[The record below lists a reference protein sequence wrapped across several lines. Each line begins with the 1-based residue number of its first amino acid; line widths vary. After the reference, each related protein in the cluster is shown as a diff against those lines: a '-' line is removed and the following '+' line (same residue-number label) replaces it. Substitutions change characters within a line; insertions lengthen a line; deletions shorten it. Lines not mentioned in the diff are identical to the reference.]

1 MSGRGQKILEL
12 SKKLRETVPPP
23 LDNTNAAGDQVSAR
37 DGMAKA
43 DVEEAISKVWNQE
56 RVQTMAP
63 DLDTLTLVTMSPT
76 QTPLTVLSQEGAI
89 RTQSETESDN
99 LVTTRPIDS
108 LTPVKMSAGRPST
121 TTEDCPLSPIKM
133 PPVTDAVMKSDEVR
147 DKTSGS
153 EC

>member
-1 MSGRGQKILEL
+1 MSPL
-12 SKKLRETVPPP
+12 
-23 LDNTNAAGDQVSAR
+23 LDNNNAAVDQMSAQ
-37 DGMAKA
+37 DSKAKA

-56 RVQTMAP
+56 MVQSMAT
-63 DLDTLTLVTMSPT
+63 DLDTSTHVTMSPT
-76 QTPLTVLSQEGAI
+76 QMPLTVLSQEGAI

-108 LTPVKMSAGRPST
+108 STPVKMSAGRPST
-121 TTEDCPLSPIKM
+121 STEDCQLSPIKM
-133 PPVTDAVMKSDEVR
+133 SPVTDADFLAVMKSDEVR